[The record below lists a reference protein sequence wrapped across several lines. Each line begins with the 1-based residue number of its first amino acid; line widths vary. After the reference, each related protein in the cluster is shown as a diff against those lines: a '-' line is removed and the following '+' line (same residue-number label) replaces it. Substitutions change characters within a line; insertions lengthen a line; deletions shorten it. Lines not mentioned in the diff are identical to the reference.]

1 MRARFNRIFARTRMA
16 ISRNLVRY
24 LLQAT
29 AFGLAAGLAIALLW
43 PQSQPPTS
51 SLPVE
56 PAAPAQVQAPRS
68 PPTANSF
75 APAVERAAPSVVNIY
90 STKVIT
96 RSYSPLLDD
105 PLFQRF
111 FGRAPVPRQ
120 RLESS
125 LGSGVLL
132 NGEGYIVTNHHVIA
146 DADEIEVALRDG
158 RSARAELVGSD
169 AATDL
174 ALLRVALADLP
185 AIALGDDSQVRIG
198 DLVLAIGNPFG
209 VGQTV
214 TLGVVGAVGREAPGI
229 SAINDF
235 IQTDAAINPGNS
247 GGALVNASG
256 ELIGINTAIY
266 SRSGGSEGIG
276 FAVPASL
283 VRQITEQLRE
293 HGEVPRGWL
302 GIELQE
308 LTPQLAASLNIEQ
321 TAGALVAGVYRG
333 SPAARAGVRPG
344 DLLLGLDKS
353 SFQRARDAAAVLA
366 GLTREQEVR
375 LTLLRDGRR
384 IETRAT
390 AIRQPDY
397 AKR

>member
-1 MRARFNRIFARTRMA
+1 MA
-16 ISRNLVRY
+16 SSRNLRRY
-24 LLQAT
+24 LLQAA
-29 AFGLAAGLAIALLW
+29 AFGLVAGLAISVLW
-43 PQSQPPTS
+43 PRPRLDSAPPAGD
-51 SLPVE
+51 
-56 PAAPAQVQAPRS
+56 PAAVTAPVAHTE
-68 PPTANSF
+68 PTANSF

-96 RSYSPLLDD
+96 RSYNPLLDD
-105 PLFQRF
+105 PVFQRF

-125 LGSGVLL
+125 LGSGVVLDRD
-132 NGEGYIVTNHHVIA
+132 GYIVTNHHVIA

-158 RSARAELVGSD
+158 RSAHARLIGSD
-169 AATDL
+169 TLTDL
-174 ALLRVALADLP
+174 ALLRIDLAQVP
-185 AIALGDDSQVRIG
+185 AIALGDDQQTRIG

-229 SAINDF
+229 STVSDF

-247 GGALVNASG
+247 GGALVNSAG

-276 FAVPASL
+276 FAVPVST
-283 VRQITEQLRE
+283 VRQITAQLRE

-302 GIELQE
+302 GLELQE
-308 LTPQLAASLNIEQ
+308 LTPQLAASLGLED
-321 TAGALVAGVYRG
+321 TGGALVAGVYRG
-333 SPAARAGVRPG
+333 SPAARAGVQPG
-344 DLLLGLDKS
+344 DLLVALEGRT
-353 SFQRARDAAAVLA
+353 FQRARDALAALA
-366 GLTREQEVR
+366 TLPREQEVR
-375 LTLLRDGRR
+375 LTLQRGGRR

-390 AIRQPDY
+390 TIRQPD
-397 AKR
+397 

>member
-1 MRARFNRIFARTRMA
+1 MA
-16 ISRNLVRY
+16 ISRSLVRY

-29 AFGLAAGLAIALLW
+29 VFGVAAGLAIVLLW
-43 PQSQPPTS
+43 PQHEPPTS
-51 SLPVE
+51 TGPAGL
-56 PAAPAQVQAPRS
+56 AAPAPPRAS

-96 RSYSPLLDD
+96 RSYNPLIDD

-132 NGEGYIVTNHHVIA
+132 DGAGFIVTNHHVIA
-146 DADEIEVALRDG
+146 GADEVEVALRDG
-158 RSARAELVGSD
+158 RSARASIVGSD
-169 AATDL
+169 TATDL
-174 ALLRVALADLP
+174 ALLRIELADLP
-185 AIALGDDSQVRIG
+185 AITQGDDGQVRIG

-229 SAINDF
+229 SAVNDF

-247 GGALVNASG
+247 GGALVNADG

-276 FAVPASL
+276 FAVPVSL
-283 VRQITEQLRE
+283 VRQITAQLRE

-302 GIELQE
+302 GLELQE
-308 LTPQLAASLNIEQ
+308 LTPPLAASLNLEQ
-321 TAGALVAGVYRG
+321 RTGALVAGVYRG
-333 SPAARAGVRPG
+333 SPAAQAGVRPG
-344 DLLLGLDKS
+344 DLLLGLDAHA
-353 SFQRARDAAAVLA
+353 FARARDAAAVLA
-366 GLTREQEVR
+366 GLRRDQEVR
-375 LTLLRDGRR
+375 LTLLRRGRQ

-397 AKR
+397 ARR

>member
-1 MRARFNRIFARTRMA
+1 MANTR
-16 ISRNLVRY
+16 SPLRY

-29 AFGLAAGLAIALLW
+29 AFGLAAGVAIALLW
-43 PQSQPPTS
+43 PKSAPPPGAIT
-51 SLPVE
+51 PATP
-56 PAAPAQVQAPRS
+56 PAAAAS

-96 RSYSPLLDD
+96 RAYNPLIDD

-132 NGEGYIVTNHHVIA
+132 DGDGYIVTNRHVIA

-158 RSARAELVGSD
+158 RSTRAKLIGSD
-169 AATDL
+169 AVTDL
-174 ALLRVALADLP
+174 ALLRIELPDVP
-185 AIALGDDSQVRIG
+185 AIAQGDDQQVRIG

-209 VGQTV
+209 VGQSV

-229 SAINDF
+229 NAVGDF

-247 GGALVNASG
+247 GGALVNANG

-276 FAVPASL
+276 FAVPVSV
-283 VRQITEQLRE
+283 VRQITAQLRE

-302 GIELQE
+302 GLELQE
-308 LTPQLAASLNIEQ
+308 LTPDLAASLKLEQ
-321 TAGALVAGVYRG
+321 RSGALVSGVYRN
-333 SPAARAGVRPG
+333 SPAAQADVRPG
-344 DLLLGLDKS
+344 DLLLGLDEHD
-353 SFQRARDAAAVLA
+353 FERARDAAAVLA
-366 GLTREQEVR
+366 GLGRDREVR
-375 LTLLRDGRR
+375 LRLLRDGRR

-390 AIRQPDY
+390 AIRQPAY
-397 AKR
+397 AKP

>member
-1 MRARFNRIFARTRMA
+1 MPV
-16 ISRNLVRY
+16 SRNLVRY
-24 LLQAT
+24 LLQAVVV
-29 AFGLAAGLAIALLW
+29 GLVAGAAISLLW
-43 PQSQPPTS
+43 PRPQAVPAPTTAH
-51 SLPVE
+51 LAPVRQD
-56 PAAPAQVQAPRS
+56 PLAATS

-96 RSYSPLLDD
+96 RSYNPLLDD
-105 PLFQRF
+105 PAFQRF

-132 NGEGYIVTNHHVIA
+132 DRDGYIVTNRHVIA

-158 RSARAELVGSD
+158 RSAHAKLVGSD
-169 AATDL
+169 TVTDL
-174 ALLRVALADLP
+174 ALLRIALPDLP
-185 AIALGDDSQVRIG
+185 AITQGDDRQVRIG

-214 TLGVVGAVGREAPGI
+214 TLGVVGAIGREAPGI
-229 SAINDF
+229 NAVGDF

-276 FAVPASL
+276 FAVPVTL
-283 VRQITEQLRE
+283 VSQITTQLRE

-302 GIELQE
+302 GLELQE
-308 LTPQLAASLNIEQ
+308 LTPDLAASLGIDNP
-321 TAGALVAGVYRG
+321 TGALVAGVYRN
-333 SPAARAGVRPG
+333 SPAARAGVQPG
-344 DLLLGLDKS
+344 DLLLAVDS
-353 SFQRARDAAAVLA
+353 QQFTRARDALAALA
-366 GLTREQEVR
+366 ALPRQREVAI
-375 LTLLRDGRR
+375 TLQRGTRR

-390 AIRQPDY
+390 TIRQPD
-397 AKR
+397 

>member
-1 MRARFNRIFARTRMA
+1 MV

-29 AFGLAAGLAIALLW
+29 AFGLAAGVAIALLW
-43 PQSQPPTS
+43 PQPQPPKPTLS
-51 SLPVE
+51 VDL
-56 PAAPAQVQAPRS
+56 AAPTPLPPRSS

-96 RSYSPLLDD
+96 RSYNPLIDD

-132 NGEGYIVTNHHVIA
+132 DGAGYLVTNHHVIA
-146 DADEIEVALRDG
+146 DGDEIEVALHDG
-158 RSARAELVGSD
+158 RSARAAVIGAD

-174 ALLRVALADLP
+174 ALLRIDLAHPP
-185 AIALGDDSQVRIG
+185 AISLGDDSQVRIG

-247 GGALVNASG
+247 GGALVNANG
-256 ELIGINTAIY
+256 ELIGVNTAIY

-276 FAVPASL
+276 FAVPVRL
-283 VRQITEQLRE
+283 VRHITAQLRE

-302 GIELQE
+302 GLDLQE
-308 LTPQLAASLNIEQ
+308 LSPQLAASLNLDRQ
-321 TAGALVAGVYRG
+321 TGALVAGVYRD

-344 DLLLGLDKS
+344 DLLLALDEHA
-353 SFQRARDAAAVLA
+353 FERARDAAFVLA
-366 GLTREQEVR
+366 GLSRDQEVR
-375 LTLLRDGRR
+375 LRLLRDGQH
-384 IETRAT
+384 IEAHAT

-397 AKR
+397 AKQ

>member
-1 MRARFNRIFARTRMA
+1 MA
-16 ISRNLVRY
+16 ISRNLIRY

-29 AFGLAAGLAIALLW
+29 TFGLAAGIAIALLW
-43 PQSQPPTS
+43 PQPDPPPPAPPAG
-51 SLPVE
+51 L
-56 PAAPAQVQAPRS
+56 AAPAPTPLRAS

-96 RSYSPLLDD
+96 RSYNPLLDD

-132 NGEGYIVTNHHVIA
+132 DSNGYIITNHHVIA

-158 RSARAELVGSD
+158 RSARATLVGSD
-169 AATDL
+169 AVTDL
-174 ALLRVALADLP
+174 ALLQIELADLP
-185 AIALGDDSQVRIG
+185 AIAQGDDSQVRIG

-229 SAINDF
+229 SAVNDF

-276 FAVPASL
+276 FAVPVSL
-283 VRQITEQLRE
+283 VRQIATQLRE

-308 LTPQLAASLNIEQ
+308 LSPQLAASLSLEQ
-321 TAGALVAGVYRG
+321 QTGALVAGVYRG

-344 DLLLGLDKS
+344 DLLLALDEHA
-353 SFQRARDAAAVLA
+353 FQRARDAATVLA
-366 GLTREQEVR
+366 GLSRDQDVR
-375 LTLLRDGRR
+375 LTLLRGGRR

-390 AIRQPDY
+390 AVRQPDY
-397 AKR
+397 VGR

>member
-1 MRARFNRIFARTRMA
+1 MA

-24 LLQAT
+24 FVQAA
-29 AFGLAAGLAIALLW
+29 AFGLAVGVAITVLW
-43 PQSQPPTS
+43 PRARSPIPTPA
-51 SLPVE
+51 LVA
-56 PAAPAQVQAPRS
+56 PAAPSPVPA

-96 RSYSPLLDD
+96 RGYNPLLDD
-105 PLFQRF
+105 PVFRRF
-111 FGRAPVPRQ
+111 FGREPVPRQ

-132 NGEGYIVTNHHVIA
+132 DGDGYIVTNHHVIA
-146 DADEIEVALRDG
+146 DADDIEVALRDG
-158 RSARAELVGSD
+158 RSAHAKLIGSD
-169 AATDL
+169 SVTDL
-174 ALLRVALADLP
+174 ALLRIELTNLP
-185 AIALGDDSQVRIG
+185 AIALGDDRQVRIG

-229 SAINDF
+229 SAVGDF

-247 GGALVNASG
+247 GGALINTRG

-276 FAVPASL
+276 FAVPANL
-283 VRQITEQLRE
+283 VRQITEQLRA

-308 LTPQLAASLNIEQ
+308 LTPQLAGSLGLDQ
-321 TAGALVAGVYRG
+321 QSGALVAGVYRD

-344 DLLLGLDKS
+344 DLLLAIDEHA
-353 SFQRARDAAAVLA
+353 FQRAREAATVLA
-366 GLTREQEVR
+366 TLSRDQTVR
-375 LTLLRDGRR
+375 LTVLRDGRR
-384 IETRAT
+384 FEARAT
-390 AIRQPDY
+390 AIREPEY

>member
-1 MRARFNRIFARTRMA
+1 MA

-24 LLQAT
+24 LLQAA
-29 AFGLAAGLAIALLW
+29 AFGLAAGVAIGVLW
-43 PQSQPPTS
+43 PKLAPQSPPQVVTQ
-51 SLPVE
+51 
-56 PAAPAQVQAPRS
+56 AAPAPATS

-75 APAVERAAPSVVNIY
+75 APAVERAAPAVVNIY

-96 RSYSPLLDD
+96 RSYNPLLDD
-105 PLFQRF
+105 PVFQRF

-125 LGSGVLL
+125 LGSGVVLDRD
-132 NGEGYIVTNHHVIA
+132 GYIVTNHHVIA

-158 RSARAELVGSD
+158 RSAHARLIGSD
-169 AATDL
+169 TLTDL
-174 ALLRVALADLP
+174 ALLRIDLAQVP
-185 AIALGDDSQVRIG
+185 AIALGDDQQTRIG

-229 SAINDF
+229 STVSDF

-247 GGALVNASG
+247 GGALVNSAG

-276 FAVPASL
+276 FAVPVST
-283 VRQITEQLRE
+283 VRQITAQLRE

-302 GIELQE
+302 GLELQE
-308 LTPQLAASLNIEQ
+308 LTPQLAASLGLED
-321 TAGALVAGVYRG
+321 TGGALVAGVYRG
-333 SPAARAGVRPG
+333 SPAARAGVQPG
-344 DLLLGLDKS
+344 DLLVALEGRT
-353 SFQRARDAAAVLA
+353 FQRARDALAALA
-366 GLTREQEVR
+366 TLPREQEVR
-375 LTLLRDGRR
+375 LTLQRGGRR

-390 AIRQPDY
+390 TIRQPD
-397 AKR
+397 

>member
-1 MRARFNRIFARTRMA
+1 MA

-29 AFGLAAGLAIALLW
+29 VFGVAAGLAIALLW
-43 PQSQPPTS
+43 PQHEPPTS
-51 SLPVE
+51 TGPAGL
-56 PAAPAQVQAPRS
+56 AAPAPPRAS

-96 RSYSPLLDD
+96 RSYNPLIDD

-132 NGEGYIVTNHHVIA
+132 DGDGFIVTNHHVIA
-146 DADEIEVALRDG
+146 DADEVEVALRDG
-158 RSARAELVGSD
+158 RSTRATIVGSD

-174 ALLRVALADLP
+174 ALLRIDLADLP
-185 AIALGDDSQVRIG
+185 AIAQGDDRQVRIG

-229 SAINDF
+229 SAVNDF

-247 GGALVNASG
+247 GGALVNANG

-276 FAVPASL
+276 FAVPVSL
-283 VRQITEQLRE
+283 VRQITAQLRE

-302 GIELQE
+302 GLELQE
-308 LTPQLAASLNIEQ
+308 LTPQLAASLNLEQ
-321 TAGALVAGVYRG
+321 HTGALVAGVYRD
-333 SPAARAGVRPG
+333 SPAAQAGVRPG
-344 DLLLGLDKS
+344 DLLLGLDAHA
-353 SFQRARDAAAVLA
+353 FARARDAAAVLA
-366 GLTREQEVR
+366 GLRRDQDVR
-375 LTLLRDGRR
+375 LRLLRHGRQV
-384 IETRAT
+384 ETRAT

-397 AKR
+397 ARR

>member
-1 MRARFNRIFARTRMA
+1 MA
-16 ISRNLVRY
+16 SSRNLSRY
-24 LLQAT
+24 PLQAA
-29 AFGLAAGLAIALLW
+29 AFGLVAGVAISVLW
-43 PQSQPPTS
+43 PRPRVDPAPPAGD
-51 SLPVE
+51 
-56 PAAPAQVQAPRS
+56 PAAVTAPVA
-68 PPTANSF
+68 PTEPTANSF

-96 RSYSPLLDD
+96 RSYNPLLDD
-105 PLFQRF
+105 PVFQRF

-125 LGSGVLL
+125 LGSGVVLDRD
-132 NGEGYIVTNHHVIA
+132 GYIVTNHHVIA

-158 RSARAELVGSD
+158 RSAHARLIGSD
-169 AATDL
+169 TVTDL
-174 ALLRVALADLP
+174 ALLRIDLAQVP
-185 AIALGDDSQVRIG
+185 AIALGDDRRTRIG

-229 SAINDF
+229 SAVSDF

-247 GGALVNASG
+247 GGALVNSAG

-276 FAVPASL
+276 FAVPVST
-283 VRQITEQLRE
+283 VRQITAQLRE

-302 GIELQE
+302 GLELQE
-308 LTPQLAASLNIEQ
+308 LTPQLAASLGLDDQ
-321 TAGALVAGVYRG
+321 GGALVAGVYRG
-333 SPAARAGVRPG
+333 SPAARAGVQPG
-344 DLLLGLDKS
+344 DLLVALEGRR
-353 SFQRARDAAAVLA
+353 FQRARDALAALA
-366 GLTREQEVR
+366 MLPREQEVR
-375 LTLLRDGRR
+375 LTLQRGRRR

-390 AIRQPDY
+390 TIRQPD
-397 AKR
+397 

>member
-1 MRARFNRIFARTRMA
+1 MA

-24 LLQAT
+24 LLQAA
-29 AFGLAAGLAIALLW
+29 AFGLAAGVAIALLW
-43 PQSQPPTS
+43 PQSKPPAPATG
-51 SLPVE
+51 L
-56 PAAPAQVQAPRS
+56 AAPAPLPARAS
-68 PPTANSF
+68 PPAANTF
-75 APAVERAAPSVVNIY
+75 APAVERAAPAVVNIY

-96 RSYSPLLDD
+96 RSYNPLLDD

-132 NGEGYIVTNHHVIA
+132 DGDGYIATNHHVIA
-146 DADEIEVALRDG
+146 EADEIEVALRDG
-158 RSARAELVGSD
+158 RSTAAKLIGSD

-174 ALLRVALADLP
+174 ALLRVDLPDLP
-185 AIALGDDSQVRIG
+185 AITQGDDSQVRIG

-229 SAINDF
+229 NAVGDF

-247 GGALVNASG
+247 GGALVNANG

-276 FAVPASL
+276 FAVPVSL
-283 VRQITEQLRE
+283 VMQITAQLRA

-308 LTPQLAASLNIEQ
+308 LTPQLAASLGLDAQ
-321 TAGALVAGVYRG
+321 TGALVAGVYRN

-344 DLLLGLDKS
+344 DLLLGIDGRT
-353 SFQRARDAAAVLA
+353 FQRAREAATALA
-366 GLTREQEVR
+366 ALPRKREVTLTLQRGDQR
-375 LTLLRDGRR
+375 LT
-384 IETRAT
+384 TRAT
-390 AIRQPDY
+390 TTRQPD
-397 AKR
+397 

>member
-1 MRARFNRIFARTRMA
+1 MA
-16 ISRNLVRY
+16 ISHNLVRY
-24 LLQAT
+24 LLQAA
-29 AFGLAAGLAIALLW
+29 AFGLAAGVAIALLW
-43 PQSQPPTS
+43 PTSEPPT
-51 SLPVE
+51 P
-56 PAAPAQVQAPRS
+56 PAPAGLAVPAPLPPRGS

-96 RSYSPLLDD
+96 RAYNPLLDD

-132 NGEGYIVTNHHVIA
+132 DGTGHIVTNHHVIA

-158 RSARAELVGSD
+158 RSARATLVGSD

-174 ALLRVALADLP
+174 ALLRIELPDLP
-185 AIALGDDSQVRIG
+185 AIAPGDDRQVRIG

-229 SAINDF
+229 SAVNDF

-276 FAVPASL
+276 FAVPVSL
-283 VRQITEQLRE
+283 VRQITAQLRE

-308 LTPQLAASLNIEQ
+308 LTPQLAASLNLEQ
-321 TAGALVAGVYRG
+321 QTGALVAGVYRG

-344 DLLLGLDKS
+344 DLLLALDEHP
-353 SFQRARDAAAVLA
+353 FQRARDAAAVLA
-366 GLTREQEVR
+366 SLGRDQDVR
-375 LTLLRDGRR
+375 LRLLRDGRQ

-397 AKR
+397 ARR

>member
-1 MRARFNRIFARTRMA
+1 MPV
-16 ISRNLVRY
+16 SRNLVRY
-24 LLQAT
+24 LLQAVVVGLVAGTTISLFWPRPQAVPAPTT
-29 AFGLAAGLAIALLW
+29 AHIAPMRQDPLVAA
-43 PQSQPPTS
+43 
-51 SLPVE
+51 
-56 PAAPAQVQAPRS
+56 S

-96 RSYSPLLDD
+96 RSYNPLLDD
-105 PLFQRF
+105 PVFQRF

-132 NGEGYIVTNHHVIA
+132 NRDGYIVTNHHVIA

-158 RSARAELVGSD
+158 RSAHASLIGSD
-169 AATDL
+169 TVTDL
-174 ALLRVALADLP
+174 ALLRVELPELP
-185 AIALGDDSQVRIG
+185 AIAQGDDHQVRIG

-229 SAINDF
+229 NAVGDF

-247 GGALVNASG
+247 GGALINASG

-276 FAVPASL
+276 FAVPVSL
-283 VRQITEQLRE
+283 VRAITTQLRE
-293 HGEVPRGWL
+293 HGEVPRGWVGL
-302 GIELQE
+302 ELQE
-308 LTPQLAASLNIEQ
+308 LTPQLAASLGIDNQ
-321 TAGALVAGVYRG
+321 TGALVAGVYRN
-333 SPAARAGVRPG
+333 SPAARAGVQPG
-344 DLLLGLDKS
+344 DVLLALDGHE
-353 SFQRARDAAAVLA
+353 FARARDALTALAALA
-366 GLTREQEVR
+366 RQQEIVM
-375 LTLLRDGRR
+375 TLQRGTRR

-390 AIRQPDY
+390 TIRQPD
-397 AKR
+397 

>member
-1 MRARFNRIFARTRMA
+1 MA

-29 AFGLAAGLAIALLW
+29 AFGLATGLTIALLW
-43 PQSQPPTS
+43 PQSQPPS
-51 SLPVE
+51 PGLPAPPV
-56 PAAPAQVQAPRS
+56 APAQAQPRS
-68 PPTANSF
+68 APPTANSF
-75 APAVERAAPSVVNIY
+75 APAVERAAPCVVNIY

-111 FGRAPVPRQ
+111 FGGAPVPRQ

-125 LGSGVLL
+125 LGSGVILD
-132 NGEGYIVTNHHVIA
+132 GDGYIVTNHHVIA

-174 ALLRVALADLP
+174 ALLRVALTDLP
-185 AIALGDDSQVRIG
+185 AIVPGDDSQVRIG

-276 FAVPASL
+276 FAVPTSL
-283 VRQITEQLRE
+283 VRQIVQQLRE

-302 GIELQE
+302 GLELQE

-344 DLLLGLDKS
+344 DLLLGLDTS
-353 SFQRARDAAAVLA
+353 RFQRARDAAAVLA

-375 LTLLRDGRR
+375 LTLLREGRR

>member
-1 MRARFNRIFARTRMA
+1 MA
-16 ISRNLVRY
+16 ISRNLARY
-24 LLQAT
+24 LLQAA
-29 AFGLAAGLAIALLW
+29 AFGLAAGLTLSLLW
-43 PQSQPPTS
+43 PQPDRTPLTGGQPGGS
-51 SLPVE
+51 VPVARTE
-56 PAAPAQVQAPRS
+56 
-68 PPTANSF
+68 PTANSF

-90 STKVIT
+90 STKIIT

-132 NGEGYIVTNHHVIA
+132 DRDGYIVTNHHVIA
-146 DADEIEVALRDG
+146 GADEIEVALRDG
-158 RSARAELVGSD
+158 RSAQATLIGSD
-169 AATDL
+169 EATDL
-174 ALLRVALADLP
+174 ALLRVDLADLP
-185 AIALGDDSQVRIG
+185 AIVAGDDHLVRIG

-214 TLGVVGAVGREAPGI
+214 TLGVVGAVGREAPDI
-229 SAINDF
+229 SAVSDF

-247 GGALVNASG
+247 GGALINAAG

-276 FAVPASL
+276 FAVPVSL
-283 VRQITEQLRE
+283 MRQITAQLRE

-302 GIELQE
+302 GLELQE
-308 LTPQLAASLNIEQ
+308 LTPQLAASVGIDNPS
-321 TAGALVAGVYRG
+321 GALVAGVYRN
-333 SPAARAGVRPG
+333 SPAARAGVKPG
-344 DLLLGLDKS
+344 DLLLAVDSQQLT
-353 SFQRARDAAAVLA
+353 RAREALAVLA
-366 GLTREQEVR
+366 ALPRQREVA
-375 LTLLRDGRR
+375 LTLQRGTRR

-390 AIRQPDY
+390 TIRQPD
-397 AKR
+397 

>member
-1 MRARFNRIFARTRMA
+1 MPV
-16 ISRNLVRY
+16 SRNLVRY
-24 LLQAT
+24 LLQAVVV
-29 AFGLAAGLAIALLW
+29 GLVAGAAISLLW
-43 PQSQPPTS
+43 PRPQAVPAPTTAH
-51 SLPVE
+51 LAPVRQD
-56 PAAPAQVQAPRS
+56 PLAATS

-96 RSYSPLLDD
+96 RAYNPLLDD
-105 PLFQRF
+105 PAFQRF

-132 NGEGYIVTNHHVIA
+132 DRDGYIVTNRHVIA

-158 RSARAELVGSD
+158 RSAHAKLVGSD
-169 AATDL
+169 TVTDL
-174 ALLRVALADLP
+174 ALLRIALPDLP
-185 AIALGDDSQVRIG
+185 AITQGDDRQVRIG

-214 TLGVVGAVGREAPGI
+214 TLGVVGAIGREAPGI
-229 SAINDF
+229 NAVGDF

-276 FAVPASL
+276 FAVPVTL
-283 VRQITEQLRE
+283 VSQITTQLRE

-302 GIELQE
+302 GLELQE
-308 LTPQLAASLNIEQ
+308 LTPDLAASLGIDNP
-321 TAGALVAGVYRG
+321 TGALVAGVYRN
-333 SPAARAGVRPG
+333 SPAARAGVQPG
-344 DLLLGLDKS
+344 DLLLAVDS
-353 SFQRARDAAAVLA
+353 QQFTRARDALAALA
-366 GLTREQEVR
+366 ALPRQREVTI
-375 LTLLRDGRR
+375 TLQRGTRR

-390 AIRQPDY
+390 TIRQPD
-397 AKR
+397 